1 MCPAIL
7 TFREL
12 LGRVREV
19 SLGAYSHQDL
29 PFEKLVEELSPDRD
43 MSRNPLF
50 QVTLQLVVAPGVPE
64 TYEEA
69 AVQQFLPERT
79 TAKFDL
85 RVDVY
90 ETGSLLGGLIEYST
104 DLFEAETIARLAGH
118 YVALLTAVAANPDLR
133 LAELPILASW
143 EREQVLDGWNDTA
156 TAFPGQNS
164 LHELFEKQV
173 SAKPSRIAVVSDGQR
188 LTYAELNQRANRLAR
203 YLVSNGVE
211 SGSLVAISM
220 DRSFEMVTAMLAT
233 LKAGAAYVPIDPSYP
248 PGRIEFMIADSGAKV
263 LLSRTAA
270 MAKLPVSLQTIA
282 VDRDAQ
288 WSMLDAADLPAPFDP
303 ERPAYVIYT
312 SGSTGRP
319 KGVVIPHRAICN
331 HMYWLNAEFPLDA
344 ADAVLQRTP
353 SGFDAS
359 VWEFYAP
366 LLTGAR
372 LVLAPPMQYVDPAV
386 LIETIVT
393 ERITTLQMVPSLL
406 RMLMQDAGLRNCTSL
421 KRVFCGGEALSADL
435 VRELMVLLP
444 SVTVCN
450 LYGPTEATIDATYY
464 TCSGRPEVLNVPI
477 GRPIANTRVY
487 VLDGYGNPVPVG
499 VAGELHISGAGLA
512 VGYLNRPELSAEK
525 FVANPFEGGW
535 SRMYRTGD
543 LVRYRA
549 DGNLEFLGRLD
560 EQIKLRGFR
569 IELGEIE
576 SELKV
581 QPEVRDAV
589 VMARQE
595 AGGEQRLV
603 AYVVPDREHPPTALE
618 EGTRSDEHQAQV
630 DQWQVVFDTAYEG
643 APAEV
648 DPSFNIIGWND
659 SATGQPL
666 AAEEMREWV
675 DATVERIQQLG
686 SRRVLEI
693 GCGTG
698 LLLFR
703 LAPGCTQYTATD
715 LSAVAIQ
722 SLRRHVSHSGVML
735 QQRAADD
742 FTELEPGSYD
752 AVILNSV
759 VQYFPSVDYL
769 VKVME
774 GVVRLVRP
782 GGHVF
787 LGDLR
792 SLPLLEAFHRMVES
806 RRGGPEL
813 PADQLG
819 ARIRRQM
826 AKEQELVLD
835 PGIFDAL
842 AEHLPAI
849 VGIEVQPKRGW
860 AHNEL
865 TRFRYDV
872 VLQIGERLE
881 AQQPQVEW
889 QDWQQGW
896 SLERLRKEA
905 PEVCAFRSV
914 PAARLRE
921 VVSFAEAWGVGEEPE
936 AMASLGYDLHLR
948 FSAEPGCY
956 DVRLRRPGEGAWLE
970 RPARVAR
977 QRRWRAYANDPLQG
991 VWGQR
996 LTPRLRSKLQERL
1009 PDYMVPAAFVMLE
1022 ALPLTPNGKLDR
1034 KALPEPEGERSAAA
1048 GSYRAP
1054 LTQWNKCWPASGRNC

>member
-1 MCPAIL
+1 MGESAEGL
-7 TFREL
+7 T
-12 LGRVREV
+12 G
-19 SLGAYSHQDL
+19 
-29 PFEKLVEELSPDRD
+29 
-43 MSRNPLF
+43 
-50 QVTLQLVVAPGVPE
+50 TLE
-64 TYEEA
+64 
-69 AVQQFLPERT
+69 F
-79 TAKFDL
+79 
-85 RVDVY
+85 
-90 ETGSLLGGLIEYST
+90 ST
-104 DLFEAETIARLAGH
+104 DLFADATVDRMIGHFQTLVAGIALAAETRISLLPLLTEQEFDLIGEWNATDAPYPIDCCAHHLFEEQATRTPAA
-118 YVALLTAVAANPDLR
+118 VALVARDR
-133 LAELPILASW
+133 S
-143 EREQVLDGWNDTA
+143 
-156 TAFPGQNS
+156 F
-164 LHELFEKQV
+164 
-173 SAKPSRIAVVSDGQR
+173 
-188 LTYAELNQRANRLAR
+188 TYAELNRCANQLAR
-203 YLVSNGVE
+203 FLNARNVRT
-211 SGSLVAISM
+211 GSRVGICM
-220 DRSFEMVTAMLAT
+220 ERSFEFVASALAV
-233 LKAGAAYVPIDPSYP
+233 LKAGAAYVPLDPKHP
-248 PGRIEFMIADSGAKV
+248 AERLAFMIAD
-263 LLSRTAA
+263 AA
-270 MAKLPVSLQTIA
+270 MPLVLTTTGLIEKLPPAGVATSVC
-282 VDRDAQ
+282 VDNQALQ
-288 WSMLDAADLPAPFDP
+288 WSRENAENVEAGVDADAV
-303 ERPAYVIYT
+303 AYTIYT

-319 KGVVIPHRAICN
+319 KAVEVPHRGLVNLITWHRETYEVC
-331 HMYWLNAEFPLDA
+331 P
-344 ADAVLQRTP
+344 ADRATLLAGP
-353 SGFDAS
+353 AFDAS
-359 VWEFYAP
+359 VWELWPYLASGASVYIVDDEIRDSPGLLLQWLAAQGITLCFVPTP
-366 LLTGAR
+366 LL
-372 LVLAPPMQYVDPAV
+372 
-386 LIETIVT
+386 E
-393 ERITTLQMVPSLL
+393 TTLAEPLPAAL
-406 RMLMQDAGLRNCTSL
+406 RLRAMLTGGDKLHRLTRTSL
-421 KRVFCGGEALSADL
+421 PFLL
-435 VRELMVLLP
+435 V
-444 SVTVCN
+444 N
-450 LYGPTEATIDATYY
+450 HYGPTENSVVTTFAQVDP
-464 TCSGRPEVLNVPI
+464 SDQVPPI

-581 QPEVRDAV
+581 QPGVRDAV
-589 VMARQE
+589 VIARQE

-603 AYVVPDREHPPTALE
+603 AYVVPDREHPPTAME

-648 DPSFNIIGWND
+648 DPTFNIIGWND

-666 AAEEMREWV
+666 ATEEMREWV

-686 SRRVLEI
+686 PRRVLEI

-722 SLRRHVSHSGVML
+722 SLRRHVSHPGVML

-914 PAARLRE
+914 PAARL
-921 VVSFAEAWGVGEEPE
+921 A
-936 AMASLGYDLHLR
+936 
-948 FSAEPGCY
+948 
-956 DVRLRRPGEGAWLE
+956 
-970 RPARVAR
+970 
-977 QRRWRAYANDPLQG
+977 
-991 VWGQR
+991 
-996 LTPRLRSKLQERL
+996 
-1009 PDYMVPAAFVMLE
+1009 
-1022 ALPLTPNGKLDR
+1022 
-1034 KALPEPEGERSAAA
+1034 
-1048 GSYRAP
+1048 
-1054 LTQWNKCWPASGRNC
+1054 